1 VQLCSSLSILWHCLS
16 LGLEWELTSSPVPLL
31 SFQTCWHIECST
43 FTASSFRIWNRS
55 TGIPSPPLAL
65 FVVMLPKAHLISHSR
80 LSVFRWVITPL
91 WLCRSKIFFSTL
103 YNTDLCTLT
112 TSSEYFLLLFILY
125 QFCPLLFLSIL
136 EMSPGI
142 SDFFEEISSLSYFT
156 FFPSISLH
164 CSLSKVCLSLL
175 AILWNSAFR
184 WLYLSFSLCLLFLF
198 FTYFIVRPPQT
209 TFCFVAFL
217 FLGDGFD
224 HCLLYIMN
232 LHP

>member
-1 VQLCSSLSILWHCLS
+1 
-16 LGLEWELTSSPVPLL
+16 
-31 SFQTCWHIECST
+31 
-43 FTASSFRIWNRS
+43 
-55 TGIPSPPLAL
+55 
-65 FVVMLPKAHLISHSR
+65 MLPKAHLISHSDC
-80 LSVFRWVITPL
+80 LSLGEWSHHCGYAGLRSFFQHYTTLICVLLPPL
-91 WLCRSKIFFSTL
+91 LNIFCFCSFF
-103 YNTDLCTLT
+103 
-112 TSSEYFLLLFILY
+112 TS
-125 QFCPLLFLSIL
+125 CPLLCLSIL